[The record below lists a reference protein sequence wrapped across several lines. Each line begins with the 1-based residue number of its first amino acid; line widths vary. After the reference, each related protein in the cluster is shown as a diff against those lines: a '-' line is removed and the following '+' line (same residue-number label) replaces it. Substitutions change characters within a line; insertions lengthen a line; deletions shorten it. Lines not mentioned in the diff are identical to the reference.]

1 MPTSLFS
8 LENIVK
14 AARGHGREG
23 TESQFKSSPLI
34 SLFDRRPCYDLDN
47 VASPK
52 STPADDI
59 TGLRRFYSLSHTHK
73 KEEYHQTPF
82 SLNSILHVS
91 FFLTYVTSFI
101 WQVNMTPRWSV
112 EARMFSL
119 TVQTYLYI
127 WRCSNLLTRPQLFFQ
142 PILSVK
148 GAILKIEQTS
158 FSAELPKHFIFR
170 NGGTNMYVSLLCIPN
185 SWHLE
190 SLSIYW
196 LFVNTF
202 FFVTWSLARL
212 LFFREMMFHC
222 TDGYTTHQQRFQSW
236 RSIEAQ
242 AIKQS
247 KCIYI

>member
-52 STPADDI
+52 STPADHI
-59 TGLRRFYSLSHTHK
+59 TGLRMFYSLSHTQK
-73 KEEYHQTPF
+73 RGISP
-82 SLNSILHVS
+82 NSIQFKFDFTCFV
-91 FFLTYVTSFI
+91 FFTYVTSFI

-119 TVQTYLYI
+119 TVQPYLYI
-127 WRCSNLLTRPQLFFQ
+127 WRCRNLLTRPQLFFQ

-148 GAILKIEQTS
+148 GASLKIEQTS

-170 NGGTNMYVSLLCIPN
+170 NGAKSLFGT
-185 SWHLE
+185 
-190 SLSIYW
+190 
-196 LFVNTF
+196 
-202 FFVTWSLARL
+202 
-212 LFFREMMFHC
+212 
-222 TDGYTTHQQRFQSW
+222 
-236 RSIEAQ
+236 
-242 AIKQS
+242 
-247 KCIYI
+247 